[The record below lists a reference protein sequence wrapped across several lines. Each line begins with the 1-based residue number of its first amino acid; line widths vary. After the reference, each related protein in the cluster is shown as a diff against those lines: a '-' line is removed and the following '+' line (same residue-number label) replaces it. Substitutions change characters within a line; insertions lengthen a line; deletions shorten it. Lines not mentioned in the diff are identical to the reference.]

1 MPQIICLGEMLVDWV
16 SRTRGEELDQ
26 ATNFS
31 RAAGGAPANTAVG
44 AARLGM
50 KSAFVG
56 AFSDDKFGHW
66 LRQELA
72 NNKVDISGTVL
83 DSTAQTRMAYVVTL
97 ANGDRKFEDFTRFAC
112 ADERLRADHLPER
125 MFKQSAFFHFGSIS
139 QITSPSKEAT
149 AEAIR
154 LAAKHDVL
162 ISYDPNVRIQFWQNA
177 DSCKAKILETLPS
190 ADIVKINEDE
200 LFFLT
205 GTRDLQ
211 AAKELRQKHNVSLL
225 IVTLDSRGCQF
236 FHSKSERLVPGF
248 EIELVESTGAGDGFN
263 AGLLEGLL
271 KHVQE
276 AGEKHPGWRKKVL
289 ASLSEEKIAAVVY
302 RANAVG
308 ALTCTKLGA
317 IPALPTTDAV
327 NHFLEQIASGFGVQ

>member
-1 MPQIICLGEMLVDWV
+1 MLFRSMLVDWV
-16 SRTRGEELDQ
+16 SRTRGEELDK
-26 ATNFS
+26 AANFS

-72 NNKVDISGTVL
+72 NNKVDISGTLL

-112 ADERLRADHLPER
+112 ADERLRPDDLQES
-125 MFKQSAFFHFGSIS
+125 MFNRASFFHFGSIS
-139 QITSPSKEAT
+139 QINSPSKDAT
-149 AEAIR
+149 AEAIC

-177 DSCKAKILETLPS
+177 ASCKAKILETLPS

-205 GTRDLQ
+205 GTRDLT
-211 AAKELRQKHNVSLL
+211 AARELREKHNVSLL
-225 IVTLDSRGCQF
+225 IVTLDSRGSQF
-236 FHSKSERLVPGF
+236 FHGKSERLVPGF
-248 EIELVESTGAGDGFN
+248 DIELIESTGAGDGFN

-271 KHVQE
+271 KHVKE
-276 AGEKHPGWRKKVL
+276 AGEKRQGWRRKAL
-289 ASLSEEKIAAVVY
+289 ESLSEEQIASTVY

-317 IPALPTTDAV
+317 IPALPTTFAV
-327 NHFLEQIASGFGVQ
+327 DRFLEQIASGVGAL